1 MTICFGK
8 VEALLNNLG
17 LTAVKDNFLG
27 YTGKA
32 AKNSGIKRGL
42 SGGER
47 KRVSIALELIT
58 NPSKLFLSF
67 ILSRNFQRQNKTET
81 ETKTNKTNKHTN
93 KEFPHTLN
101 QVS

>member
-1 MTICFGK
+1 
-8 VEALLNNLG
+8 LNNLG

-58 NPSKLFLSF
+58 NPSTLILSLFLT
-67 ILSRNFQRQNKTET
+67 INLSNQTQQK
-81 ETKTNKTNKHTN
+81 N
-93 KEFPHTLN
+93 KEFPN
-101 QVS
+101 FERNVNEDSGIY